1 MINEYMNYVE
11 AYTIGGTWREVMWLC
26 LRKGYDYVVSGQ
38 TGSYI
43 GQIRKQLE
51 NVTIKILEPGKR
63 PLGPIMPPN
72 IPPPTT
78 DENIEKYFLEYIMS
92 DQVHGNEDYT
102 YGNYI
107 APQLPFVIEKLIQ
120 SKGNTNQATISVGDR
135 EAAKLADPPCLR
147 VIDFKV
153 VNGYLNMSILFRS
166 WDLFCGMPEN
176 LGGLQL
182 LKEYVLANI
191 ENEFPVLDGKIIAYS
206 SGLHL
211 YEQYFGLVKML
222 NYTE

>member
-1 MINEYMNYVE
+1 MINEKMNYVE
-11 AYTIGGTWREVMWLC
+11 TYNIGDAWREVMWLC
-26 LRKGYDYVVSGQ
+26 LKKGYDYVVAGK

-63 PLGPIMPPN
+63 PLAPIMPPN

-92 DQVHGNEDYT
+92 KEIHGNEDYT
-102 YGNYI
+102 YGSYI
-107 APQLPFVIEKLIQ
+107 EPQLPYIIEKLIQ
-120 SKGNTNQATISVGDR
+120 SKGNTNQATISIGDR
-135 EAAKLADPPCLR
+135 EASKLADPPCLR

-153 VNGYLNMSILFRS
+153 VNGYLHMSIFFRS

-176 LGGLQL
+176 LGGLQM

-191 ENEFPVLDGKIIAYS
+191 ENEFPVLDGQLIAYS

-211 YEQYFGLVKML
+211 YEQYFDLVKML
-222 NYTE
+222 NYT